1 MVYYSGGRDPWTDPM
16 TSLRRIQ
23 EELNRTVGGGLRG
36 TASSEYPPLNVW
48 RSEEGTV
55 VTAEVPGV
63 PLDDLEITVHQNT
76 LTLKGQ
82 RGDEAKSPDVTYHRR
97 ERLHGAFART
107 VTLPYSVDAEQVR
120 AAAKNGILTIELP
133 RPETDKPKRIPIQ
146 TA

>member
-1 MVYYSGGRDPWTDPM
+1 MAYYSGGRDPWSDPL

-23 EELNRTVGGGLRG
+23 DEVNRAFGGARGLPS
-36 TASSEYPPLNVW
+36 TEYPPLNVW
-48 RSEEGTV
+48 RSEEGTF

-63 PLDDLEITVHQNT
+63 RLDDLEITVHQNT

-82 RGDEAKSPDVTYHRR
+82 RGLEAKTTEVAYHRR

-107 VTLPYSVDAEQVR
+107 VTLPYTVDPDHVR
-120 AAAKNGILTIELP
+120 ASAKNGILTIELP